1 VFGDRH
7 AIVTLIVIERM
18 AYLSV
23 FLNIMT
29 VMTVMT
35 LMTVIYGSFLD
46 RGRRLYFRDSLSC
59 FVT

>member
-7 AIVTLIVIERM
+7 AIVMFIVIERM

-29 VMTVMT
+29 VMT
-35 LMTVIYGSFLD
+35 LMTVIYGSFL
-46 RGRRLYFRDSLSC
+46 
-59 FVT
+59 

>member
-1 VFGDRH
+1 VCEDRH

-29 VMTVMT
+29 VMT

-46 RGRRLYFRDSLSC
+46 RGWRLYFRDSLSC

>member
-7 AIVTLIVIERM
+7 AIVMFIVIERM

-29 VMTVMT
+29 VMT
-35 LMTVIYGSFLD
+35 LMTVICGSFLD
-46 RGRRLYFRDSLSC
+46 RGWRLYFRDSLSC
-59 FVT
+59 YVT

>member
-29 VMTVMT
+29 VMT

-46 RGRRLYFRDSLSC
+46 RGWRLYFRDSLSC